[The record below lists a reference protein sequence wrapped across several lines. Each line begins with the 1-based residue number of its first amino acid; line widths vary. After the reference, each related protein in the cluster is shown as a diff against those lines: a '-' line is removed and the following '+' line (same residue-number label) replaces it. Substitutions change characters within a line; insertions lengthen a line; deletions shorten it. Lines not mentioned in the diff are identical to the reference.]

1 VLDKIEGGDNFIS
14 FLQTPYLED
23 VDFELTLELSFR
35 YSPIIRLNDCLKN
48 TTKNLPMRRRKFLA
62 TTAQA
67 TAYTLLFSQLY
78 ACKTKSK
85 FIAPIGQDYNMKML
99 RGGVGYFT
107 ERGGTIGWMA
117 SKDGVVVVDTQFPD
131 QANHLLIEIDKLDL
145 GNVDLL
151 INTHHHGDHTAG
163 NPVFKE
169 RTDMILA
176 HRNSRKNQEISAK
189 KRGTEDKQV
198 YPTET
203 FSTSISKKIGS
214 ETVTLDCHGA
224 AHTDGDALVHFENA
238 NVVHLGDLVFNRR
251 FPYIDMSAGAN
262 IENWIKVLDKARTNY
277 DDETIYMWGH
287 AEDGY
292 DITGGKEEIKAFQN
306 YLEKLLEFGEKSLR
320 ASVPLDKLKKMTTV
334 IPGAEEWKG
343 KGIER
348 SLDAVYAEL
357 ARE

>member
-1 VLDKIEGGDNFIS
+1 MKRRNF
-14 FLQTPYLED
+14 
-23 VDFELTLELSFR
+23 LT
-35 YSPIIRLNDCLKN
+35 
-48 TTKNLPMRRRKFLA
+48 

-67 TAYTLLFSQLY
+67 TAYTFLFSQLY

-85 FIAPIGQDYNMKML
+85 FIAPVGQNYNMQML

-107 ERGGTIGWMA
+107 ERGGTIGWLA
-117 SKDGVVVVDTQFPD
+117 SKDGIVVVDTQFPE
-131 QANHLLIEIDKLDL
+131 QSNHLLAEIDKLDL

-163 NPVFKE
+163 NPVFKG

-176 HRNSRKNQEISAK
+176 HSNSRKNQEASAK
-189 KRGTEDKQV
+189 KKGTEDKQL
-198 YPTET
+198 YPTDT
-203 FSTSISKKIGS
+203 FRTSISRNIGS
-214 ETVTLDCHGA
+214 EIVTLDYHGA

-238 NVVHLGDLVFNRR
+238 NVVHLGDLIFNRR

-262 IENWIKVLDKARTNY
+262 IENWIKVLDKAMANY
-277 DDETIYMWGH
+277 DDKTIYMWGH
-287 AEDGY
+287 AGDGY
-292 DITGGKEEIKAFQN
+292 EVTGDKEDIKAFQN
-306 YLEKLLEFGEKSLR
+306 YLEKLLIFGEKSLR
-320 ASVPLDKLKKMTTV
+320 ASVPLDELKETTKV
-334 IPGAEEWKG
+334 IPGAEEWTG

>member
-1 VLDKIEGGDNFIS
+1 MKRRNF
-14 FLQTPYLED
+14 
-23 VDFELTLELSFR
+23 LT
-35 YSPIIRLNDCLKN
+35 
-48 TTKNLPMRRRKFLA
+48 

-67 TAYTLLFSQLY
+67 TAYTFLFSQLY

-85 FIAPIGQDYNMKML
+85 FIAPVGKDYNMQIL

-117 SKDGVVVVDTQFPD
+117 TKDGIVVVDTQFPD
-131 QANHLLIEIDKLDL
+131 QANHLLAEIDKLDL
-145 GNVDLL
+145 GNIDLL

-163 NPVFKE
+163 NPVFKD

-176 HRNSRKNQEISAK
+176 HSNSRKNQEASAI
-189 KRGTEDKQV
+189 KRGTEDQQV
-198 YPTET
+198 YPTDT
-203 FSTSISKKIGS
+203 FQTSLSKKVGS
-214 ETVTLDCHGA
+214 ETITLNYHGA
-224 AHTDGDALVHFENA
+224 GHTDGDALVHFENA
-238 NVVHLGDLVFNRR
+238 NVVHLGDLLFNRR

-262 IENWIKVLDKARTNY
+262 IENWIKVLDKAKNNY
-277 DDETIYMWGH
+277 DDKTIYMWGH
-287 AEDGY
+287 AGEGY

-320 ASVPLDKLKKMTTV
+320 ASVPLEKLKETTTV
-334 IPGAEEWKG
+334 IPGAEEWTG